1 MTREPVPEDPFAQ
14 MELLHQV
21 SGMAPPASLAGLKGR
36 PVRFTG
42 SIEKG
47 QMADKVKEMLR

>member
-1 MTREPVPEDPFAQ
+1 MPEDPFAQ

-21 SGMAPPASLAGLKGR
+21 SGMAPPASLAGLKGK